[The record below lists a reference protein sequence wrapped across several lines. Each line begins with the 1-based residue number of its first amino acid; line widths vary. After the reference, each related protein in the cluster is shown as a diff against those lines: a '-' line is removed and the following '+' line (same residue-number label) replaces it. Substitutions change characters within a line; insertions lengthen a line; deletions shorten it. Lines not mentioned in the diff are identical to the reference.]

1 MLAATFTSNKNENTF
16 LAALTTYDMEK
27 EDLEI
32 IYWWSHFQCSGSK
45 QLMRHIIIKKRKL

>member
-16 LAALTTYDMEK
+16 LATLTTYDMEK

-32 IYWWSHFQCSGSK
+32 MYV
-45 QLMRHIIIKKRKL
+45 